1 MSASASS
8 SSGVITAPERSPRS
22 AHRSAVGHPPA
33 QDGPYRRTGDRRID
47 QNGGM
52 QLDRLRALPR
62 PLAFVLPGGG
72 ALGAAQAGTLLA
84 LSEAQ
89 IEPDL
94 LVGVSAGAVNAV
106 LFAWVGGVTGARR
119 LERMWRSLRRRDLLR
134 VQPSRMALALGGRR
148 PSLFDN
154 RHGERFLRRQI
165 GTRVL
170 EHAPTRIAVVATDL
184 HDGRP
189 VALTEGDA
197 ASAVVASCAFPGVY
211 PPVERGGRW
220 LIDGGV
226 VADVPLDLTAD
237 LGARSALVLSV
248 PFLAPGLPRL
258 RAVDLLMRA
267 STFGVEAHGRTILS
281 RPPTGLEVVEVAPTE
296 SALTTFA
303 VGDTTHLIDETAARV
318 RAWLRA
324 PVS

>member
-1 MSASASS
+1 M
-8 SSGVITAPERSPRS
+8 
-22 AHRSAVGHPPA
+22 H
-33 QDGPYRRTGDRRID
+33 

-52 QLDRLRALPR
+52 QLDRIRELPR

-72 ALGAAQAGTLLA
+72 ALGAAQVGTLLA
-84 LSEAQ
+84 LSEDG

-106 LFAWVGGVTGARR
+106 LFAWVGGVAGALR

-134 VQPSRMALALGGRR
+134 VQPSRMALALTGRR

-165 GTRVL
+165 GSRVL
-170 EHAPTRIAVVATDL
+170 EHAPTRVAVVATDL

-226 VADVPLDLTAD
+226 VADVPLDLTAE

-248 PFLAPGLPRL
+248 PVLAPGLPRL

-267 STFGVEAHGRTILS
+267 STFGVEAHGRTTLS
-281 RPPTGLEVVEVAPTE
+281 RPPAGLEVLEVAPTE
-296 SALTTFA
+296 SVLTTFA
-303 VGDTTHLIDETAARV
+303 VGDTTHLIDDTSARV

-324 PVS
+324 PVTGD